1 MKKTILFVLAAML
14 LVVSAAFAQTTEE
27 EAIVF
32 NPTTFGYLSSWGDS
46 SKSVEDM
53 LNNIDGIECES
64 FEEDN
69 AKVIVGYYENEAEID
84 VYTYTFDDDAL
95 CCMNV
100 LITSNDSDSL
110 DLETIAQTM
119 IDAYGL
125 TSIDAYDTFGTGIDE
140 DMEGY
145 GFDEDEYSA
154 GATDETIVA
163 FGAMVEDEYETPI
176 VVLEFINRQ
185 YFESAE

>member
-1 MKKTILFVLAAML
+1 MKKTILFVLAAIL
-14 LVVSAAFAQTTEE
+14 LVVSSAFAQTTD
-27 EAIVF
+27 EAVKF
-32 NPTTFGYLSSWGDS
+32 GPTTFYYLNNWGDA

-53 LNNIDGIECES
+53 LNNTDGIECES

-69 AKVIVGYYENEAEID
+69 AKVIVAYYEDEYETD
-84 VYTYTFDDDAL
+84 VYTYTFYDDAL
-95 CCMNV
+95 CYMNV
-100 LITSNDSDSL
+100 LIMSNDADSL
-110 DLETIAQTM
+110 DLQTMAQTV
-119 IDAYGL
+119 IDAYDL

-163 FGAMVEDEYETPI
+163 FGATVEDEYETPI